1 MKRDALDATLRL
13 RRLALED
20 AMRELAA
27 CFRAEAEAD
36 QAVAAVEAAIE
47 RETEAASSLTADD
60 AVVEA
65 FGVWLKRA
73 RQDLRSAEAVR
84 VRAETETVR
93 ARAVLTAARGA
104 VKAAEEVIGAK
115 DAARRADAAR
125 REQRALDE
133 MGQRR
138 HGSNDRWNG
147 S

>member
-1 MKRDALDATLRL
+1 MKRDALGATLRL

-20 AMRELAA
+20 AMRELAE
-27 CFRAEAEAD
+27 CFRAEAAAE
-36 QAVAAVEAAIE
+36 QAVQAVEAAIE
-47 RETEAASSLTADD
+47 RETEAASNLTADD
-60 AVVEA
+60 VVVEA

-73 RQDLRSAEAVR
+73 RQDLRVAEAAR

-104 VKAAEEVIGAK
+104 VKAAEQVIAAK
-115 DAARRADAAR
+115 AEAQRADAGR
-125 REQRALDE
+125 REQHALDE
-133 MGQRR
+133 IGQRQ